1 MDKQKQIEEMA
12 NFFKGILPIKA
23 MADWIPIKINHNY
36 KGYGEEL
43 YNAGYRK
50 IPENA
55 VVLTREE
62 YERLY
67 KLEYDNA

>member
-1 MDKQKQIEEMA
+1 MDYCDEVDCCDECLA
-12 NFFKGILPIKA
+12 R
-23 MADWIPIKINHNY
+23 D
-36 KGYGEEL
+36 L

-62 YERLY
+62 YE
-67 KLEYDNA
+67 KLKRGV